1 MRLDELRHIE
11 QCLKRNQGLISLWK
25 LTAMNWIEHPSRNGD
40 LESFRELN
48 YETLFVE
55 LAQGAHHF
63 DFRSIK
69 WVMSIMDL
77 LKRKFVSSMMIPC
90 VPASPPIFWRQ
101 VWTCARSSF

>member
-1 MRLDELRHIE
+1 VSLDELRHIE

-55 LAQGAHHF
+55 LAQDAHHF

-90 VPASPPIFWRQ
+90 AIVSRPISWK
-101 VWTCARSSF
+101 VAWTW